1 VAQIWSSAMMLEHL
15 GEKQAA
21 HAVEQA
27 IFKVLA
33 HSDVRT
39 RDIGGRA
46 STRDVGEVIAAEV
59 FRSGSGAVKPS
70 PLSSRGPSQ
79 D

>member
-1 VAQIWSSAMMLEHL
+1 MMLEHL
-15 GEKQAA
+15 GEKEAA
-21 HAVEQA
+21 HAIEQA

-33 HSDVRT
+33 HSDIRT

-59 FRSGSGAVKPS
+59 STVAVT
-70 PLSSRGPSQ
+70 R
-79 D
+79 

>member
-1 VAQIWSSAMMLEHL
+1 MLSELGHGPDVRFLGARGQVAH
-15 GEKQAA
+15 A

-33 HSDVRT
+33 HSDIRT

-59 FRSGSGAVKPS
+59 SALAAV
-70 PLSSRGPSQ
+70 R
-79 D
+79 

>member
-1 VAQIWSSAMMLEHL
+1 MLDHL
-15 GEKQAA
+15 GEQQAA

-39 RDIGGRA
+39 RDIGGKA
-46 STRDVGEVIAAEV
+46 STRDMGEVIAAEI
-59 FRSGSGAVKPS
+59 SGVAT
-70 PLSSRGPSQ
+70 LR
-79 D
+79 